1 MTVLNRNPLPFFI
14 NGEFSAPKGRVTY
27 ANINPI
33 DGSPNFDVPEATAD
47 DIDRAVSAAHSA
59 LTTEW

>member
-14 NGEFSAPKGRVTY
+14 NGEVIATNGRVTY
-27 ANINPI
+27 ANVNPI
-33 DGSPNFDVPEATAD
+33 DRSPYFDVPEATAD

-59 LTTEW
+59 